1 MNVQKKSEVTL
12 LLGKKLVELLEFLI
26 QLGTENVFLPPR
38 WKRLAASISLPYPAI
53 VFISRFLD
61 YMEEVKPSL
70 AKSNISIAYKAERSV
85 SDEIERQSTWGF
97 NSKYIIIAYLVIFVY
112 VTYAFSEFFSWER
125 VMVIKKLLNNDIV
138 SSKHR

>member
-12 LLGKKLVELLEFLI
+12 LLGKKLVELFEFLI
-26 QLGTENVFLPPR
+26 QLGTENVSQPPR
-38 WKRLAASISLPYPAI
+38 WKWLTASISLIYPAI
-53 VFISRFLD
+53 SFISRFLD